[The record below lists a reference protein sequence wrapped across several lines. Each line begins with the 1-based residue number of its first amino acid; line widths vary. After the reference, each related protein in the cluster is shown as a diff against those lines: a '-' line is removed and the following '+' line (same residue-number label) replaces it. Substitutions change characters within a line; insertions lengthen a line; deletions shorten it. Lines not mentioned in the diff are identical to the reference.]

1 MFRKIDYICLW
12 IRPVL
17 NSFWNCFSYSDKGC
31 ITPCINFI
39 TCFIWCCFW
48 PPSTEATFPFFYSVC
63 VDSMA
68 VFWGDNF
75 DGGYGSTCRLVE
87 IYVTTE
93 FYLFSLIQF
102 LSLEFQFH
110 FEMSHY
116 CFFVCL
122 AAGSLFLLV
131 LWLRLAFKK
140 RNYYV
145 CSLQDFVCWIYVEDW
160 YCFFFLIHLHMMVCN
175 FRLFFFLC
183 EWYLHFLLKGIDFKY

>member
-48 PPSTEATFPFFYSVC
+48 PPSTVATFPVFYSFC
-63 VDSMA
+63 VDSTA
-68 VFWGDNF
+68 VFWGDDF

-116 CFFVCL
+116 CFFVCF
-122 AAGSLFLLV
+122 AAGTSVVCFYSYYGYDWRLKNAIIMFVLCKILF
-131 LWLRLAFKK
+131 AEFTSK
-140 RNYYV
+140 
-145 CSLQDFVCWIYVEDW
+145 
-160 YCFFFLIHLHMMVCN
+160 
-175 FRLFFFLC
+175 
-183 EWYLHFLLKGIDFKY
+183 IDIFSSF